1 MVLFVVLTPNSV
13 LSCLPKP
20 LFDAPMLK
28 YPPPQPSASALIPF
42 AIFVCVYLTASL
54 IKADFYAMPV
64 TVAFLIAAVAAVSM
78 KPGVPLVRKVDRFV
92 QGMSDT
98 NISIMILIFILA
110 GAFAGIAEAMGA
122 VKAAAGLGIS
132 LLPANVL
139 IAGFF
144 LIACFMSLSVGTS
157 VGTIVALVPV
167 AAELAAGLQLDI
179 HFMLAVVVGGA
190 MFGDNLSMISDT
202 TIVATR
208 TQSSRP
214 KEKFRLN
221 LRLVM
226 PAAIATLLIYLFL
239 QPNETVVAA
248 RSFEPG
254 TLVQVIPYLFVLVAS
269 LWGMHVMPVLVLG
282 MLLATLIGLAG
293 GHFDLWICLKSAGEG
308 ILSMGEVSMVALLA
322 GGTLAMIRHNGG
334 LQYLLSKMSQH
345 IQTKRGAE
353 FGLFGFTALVDVF
366 TANNT
371 VALVIV
377 GPVARDLRRRYG
389 ISPRRTASLIDTAS
403 CFMQGLLPYGAQLL
417 AAVGLAGA
425 SASPFLVMKYL
436 FYPYLMGLAVLVAI
450 ALQWPRDR
458 VRRKA

>member
-1 MVLFVVLTPNSV
+1 MLLFVVLTPNIAVCCPDTPSHSPIMV
-13 LSCLPKP
+13 
-20 LFDAPMLK
+20 K
-28 YPPPQPSASALIPF
+28 YPTPKASGSALIPF
-42 AIFVCVYLTASL
+42 GIFVLVYLSVSL
-54 IKADFYAMPV
+54 LKADFYAMPV
-64 TVAFLIAAVAAVSM
+64 TVAFLVSAVAAVAM

-98 NISIMILIFILA
+98 NISTMILIFILA

-122 VKAAAGLGIS
+122 VKAAATLGIS
-132 LLPANVL
+132 LLPQNVL

-144 LIACFMSLSVGTS
+144 LVAALMSLSVGTS

-179 HFMLAVVVGGA
+179 HFMLGVVVGGA

-214 KEKFRLN
+214 KDKFRLN
-221 LRLVM
+221 LRLVW
-226 PAAIATLLIYLFL
+226 PAAVITFLIYLFM
-239 QPNETVVAA
+239 QPAGVAVPETPFQ
-248 RSFEPG
+248 SG
-254 TLVQVIPYLFVLVAS
+254 SLLQVIPYLFVLIAS
-269 LWGMHVMPVLVLG
+269 VWGMNVMSVLVLG
-282 MLLATLIGLAG
+282 MVLATLIGLIG
-293 GHFDLWICLKSAGEG
+293 GHFEIWHALKAAGEG

-334 LQYLLSKMSQH
+334 IQYLLAHMSKRIRS
-345 IQTKRGAE
+345 KRGTE
-353 FGLFGFTALVDVF
+353 FGLFGLTALVDMF

-371 VALVIV
+371 VALVIT
-377 GPVARDLRRRYG
+377 GPVARDLRKRYG
-389 ISPRRTASLIDTAS
+389 ISPRRTASIIDTAS

-425 SASPFLVMKYL
+425 SASPFLVMQYL
-436 FYPYLMGLAVLVAI
+436 FYPYLMGFSVLIAI
-450 ALQWPRDR
+450 AFQWPEDTL
-458 VRRKA
+458 RRKT